1 MVGSRQYWNYF
12 VWKRHSTR
20 MCKTQNFQNTYM
32 MTFFGATCW
41 NLLLGILPSCLSLR
55 FLVFIKRWRWLN
67 ATMYNFMSHRIIR
80 HNNGNSHSNQFS
92 SRTLIFAVA
101 IITLYKKWSF
111 SLRISSVNVTKSAV
125 FCAALL

>member
-1 MVGSRQYWNYF
+1 MIGSRQYWNYF

-41 NLLLGILPSCLSLR
+41 NLLSGILSQLLIPAFSC
-55 FLVFIKRWRWLN
+55 FYKTMEMIKCDN
-67 ATMYNFMSHRIIR
+67 VHFMSHRIIR

-101 IITLYKKWSF
+101 IIILYKKWSF